1 MGFLLLFY
9 IGYAS
14 GQCQQPG
21 SVCYRVTPG
30 GPTGAVGGSCCDQ
43 CRPQLKPGA
52 TTWDGTTDWFCM
64 YGNDGGPEGGTCG
77 DNTGS
82 CASGL
87 TCTNGVCTSSST
99 TAASSSGCQGDGSI
113 CYRVTSSPTGAVGT
127 CCDKCSPQ
135 LKPGASSWD
144 GTTDWFCTSSSTSS
158 SDSTSASGS
167 SDSTSDPTTTTTAE
181 VCDGQPGQVC
191 LNTDHGFSK
200 TCCSPYT
207 CNQYPGSTVIS
218 TCTGD
223 NLAAGAE
230 CFKNGMDL
238 GNCTS
243 PRTCLESPTTCA
255 TNIYPQSY
263 CYDSTLN
270 SEVQP
275 CCNGAIC
282 MSPPGETD
290 RFCVKF
296 NIPDGQQCGFT
307 KEEGYRGFCT
317 SPANC
322 VNGACTTNPTTTTS
336 TTTTSTTT
344 TVTEATT
351 TEVCIAKGAECWGG
365 TTSTD
370 PPVKCCEGLL
380 PCPVV
385 SPSATNCPA

>member
-1 MGFLLLFY
+1 M
-9 IGYAS
+9 
-14 GQCQQPG
+14 
-21 SVCYRVTPG
+21 
-30 GPTGAVGGSCCDQ
+30 
-43 CRPQLKPGA
+43 
-52 TTWDGTTDWFCM
+52 
-64 YGNDGGPEGGTCG
+64 
-77 DNTGS
+77 
-82 CASGL
+82 
-87 TCTNGVCTSSST
+87 
-99 TAASSSGCQGDGSI
+99 
-113 CYRVTSSPTGAVGT
+113 
-127 CCDKCSPQ
+127 
-135 LKPGASSWD
+135 

-158 SDSTSASGS
+158 SDSTSA
-167 SDSTSDPTTTTTAE
+167 
-181 VCDGQPGQVC
+181 
-191 LNTDHGFSK
+191 
-200 TCCSPYT
+200 
-207 CNQYPGSTVIS
+207 TVIS

-243 PRTCLESPTTCA
+243 PLICLDGTCQESPTTCG

-275 CCNGAIC
+275 CCNGATC

-322 VNGACTTNPTTTTS
+322 VNGACTTTPTTTTS

-351 TEVCIAKGAECWGG
+351 TEVCIANGAECWGG

-370 PPVKCCEGLL
+370 SPVKCCEGLL

-385 SPSATNCPA
+385 SASATNCPA